1 MVVMGFG
8 HGFTVAN
15 SAVAAVRAA
24 GADSGSVMGVVGASQ
39 MLVGG
44 LLGSGIV
51 AMGGDA
57 SFTIGMGSVVGIGLF
72 GVSMSFLALQLQRA
86 N

>member
-1 MVVMGFG
+1 MGL
-8 HGFTVAN
+8 
-15 SAVAAVRAA
+15 
-24 GADSGSVMGVVGASQ
+24 VGASQ
-39 MLVGG
+39 MLIGG

-57 SFTIGMGSVVGIGLF
+57 SFTIGMGSVVCIGLF